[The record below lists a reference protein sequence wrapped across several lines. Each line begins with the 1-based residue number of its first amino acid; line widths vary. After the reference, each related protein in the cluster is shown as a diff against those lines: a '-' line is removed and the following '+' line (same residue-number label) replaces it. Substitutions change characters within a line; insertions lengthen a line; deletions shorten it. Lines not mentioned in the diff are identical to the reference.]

1 MEDSIMSK
9 QTLYSNPVAARL
21 FVLCAAIMSIG
32 LLSTPNLIHAEET
45 KSLFDRLGGIDPI
58 TAVVDEFV
66 NRLVADPRVKGRFAS
81 TDVKRFK
88 MLNTELVC
96 QSTGGPCKYS
106 GRAMKDTHNGM
117 RISQAE
123 FDLTAGHLAAT
134 LKKFKV
140 PKQESKELMA
150 IIGSLRK
157 DIVEGS

>member
-1 MEDSIMSK
+1 M
-9 QTLYSNPVAARL
+9 
-21 FVLCAAIMSIG
+21 G

-45 KSLFDRLGGIDPI
+45 KSLFDRLGGINPI
-58 TAVVDEFV
+58 TAVVDEFA
-66 NRLVADPRVKGRFAS
+66 NRLVADSRINGRFAT

-117 RISQAE
+117 RISNAE
-123 FDLTAGHLAAT
+123 FDIVTGHLAAT
-134 LKKFKV
+134 LKRFKV
-140 PKQESKELMA
+140 PKQESKELLG
-150 IIGSLRK
+150 IIGSLKK

>member
-1 MEDSIMSK
+1 MEDSKMSK
-9 QTLYSNPVAARL
+9 NPLYSISLAAL
-21 FVLCAAIMSIG
+21 LIVFYAATASMG

-140 PKQESKELMA
+140 PKQETKELMA
-150 IIGSLRK
+150 IIGSLKK
-157 DIVEGS
+157 DIVE

>member
-1 MEDSIMSK
+1 MKDLTMSK
-9 QTLYSNPVAARL
+9 KPAHSNLFAAL
-21 FVLCAAIMSIG
+21 LIVIYIATASMG

-45 KSLFDRLGGIDPI
+45 KSLYDRLGGIDPI

-123 FDLTAGHLAAT
+123 FDLTAGHLAST

>member
-1 MEDSIMSK
+1 MSK
-9 QTLYSNPVAARL
+9 QTLHSNPVAARL
-21 FVLCAAIMSIG
+21 FVLCATIVSMG

-45 KSLFDRLGGIDPI
+45 KSLFDRLGGINPI
-58 TAVVDEFV
+58 TAVVDEFA
-66 NRLVADPRVKGRFAS
+66 NRLVADSRINGRFAT

-117 RISQAE
+117 RISNAE
-123 FDLTAGHLAAT
+123 FDIVAGHLAAT
-134 LKKFKV
+134 LKRFKV
-140 PKQESKELMA
+140 PKQESKELLG
-150 IIGSLRK
+150 IIGSLKK